1 MQSMGHTQKAVD
13 MILIDE
19 LPVHNLTND
28 ICPWLNM
35 SNLDLTNISTT
46 LSILFFFLWNV
57 LLFNHFRLYSHKC
70 SIVANYATHVNDV
83 NFVMNVSNMYYTG
96 EDTLLRCYLRSF
108 VRSFVFRDIN
118 YSFTC
123 TCIHLGFWVNKR
135 RL

>member
-46 LSILFFFLWNV
+46 LST
-57 LLFNHFRLYSHKC
+57 LLFSLLLFIISGYLNSDPF

-83 NFVMNVSNMYYTG
+83 NCPMNVS
-96 EDTLLRCYLRSF
+96 
-108 VRSFVFRDIN
+108 
-118 YSFTC
+118 
-123 TCIHLGFWVNKR
+123 TCIVQERTLYYNVTCN
-135 RL
+135 